1 MKLGLLCFLCSIFAY
16 GELSFDDS
24 QNKTIKEVPVI
35 INGSEKS
42 ISEVTIRVQGASVRN
57 FRLYKQFSLQNLTST
72 QKKQAESIKTIIER
86 DLAIVGSLDFINE
99 VKTSLTD
106 EFLKQQGAEGKTE
119 LSFNFIKDKISI
131 IIKNT
136 NFISNKFFEHK
147 FDSNEAGLRKLAHY
161 ASKSIFEAFVAP
173 EDLFLRQ
180 LAAIKADANN
190 NQQIVVMDFDGE
202 NEKTITTD
210 KWTKVSPSFS
220 PDGKSILYSIIT
232 DQGHAIIEH
241 DLITNKRV
249 FRTKKIGVNMEPR
262 VNPNNKCML
271 ASLSLEKS
279 TNIYKADRTGNNL
292 VKITD
297 SLGMN
302 LSPTISSSGK
312 KLAFVSDRS
321 GNPQIY
327 IQSFS
332 DTCTLSGEAKR
343 VTFLGNYNQNPYFS
357 PDENFLVFVGR
368 DEKNVFDIFL
378 LELSS
383 LKISRITQNQGN
395 NRSPLFSPSGRLV
408 IFASQRFGNKKNHL
422 YISNLSGNYQVKI
435 TSGNASY
442 DSIAISPL
450 IAK

>member
-1 MKLGLLCFLCSIFAY
+1 MKLGILCFLFSMFAY
-16 GELSFDDS
+16 GELSFDDP

-42 ISEVTIRVQGASVRN
+42 ISEVTIRVQGATIRN
-57 FRLYKQFSLQNLTST
+57 FRLYKQFSLQNLTSI
-72 QKKQAESIKTIIER
+72 QKKQAESIKNIIER
-86 DLAIVGSLDFINE
+86 DLAIVGGLDFITE
-99 VKTSLTD
+99 VKTSFSD

-119 LSFNFIKDKISI
+119 VSFKFIKDKISI

-136 NFISNKFFEHK
+136 NFITNKFFEHI
-147 FDSNEAGLRKLAHY
+147 FDSDNAGLRKLAHY
-161 ASKSIFEAFVAP
+161 ASKSIFEAFVGP

-180 LAAIKADANN
+180 LMAIKTDADN
-190 NQQIVVMDFDGE
+190 NQQIVLMDFDGE
-202 NEKTITTD
+202 NEKVITND

-232 DQGHAIIEH
+232 DHGHAIIEH

-262 VNPNNKCML
+262 INPNNKCML

-279 TNIYKADRTGNNL
+279 TNLYKADRNGNNL
-292 VKITD
+292 IKITD
-297 SLGMN
+297 SLGVN
-302 LSPTISSSGK
+302 LSANISASGK

-327 IQSFS
+327 IQDFTTNC
-332 DTCTLSGEAKR
+332 DLINEAKR

-357 PDENFLVFVGR
+357 PDEKNLVFVGR

-383 LKISRITQNQGN
+383 LKISRVTQNQGN
-395 NRSPLFSPSGRLV
+395 NRSPLFSHSGRLV

-422 YISNLSGNYQVKI
+422 YVSNLSGNYQVKI
-435 TSGNASY
+435 TSGNSSY
-442 DSIAISPL
+442 DSIAISPM
-450 IAK
+450 IIK